1 MRKFWLVLFLLPLG
15 SMAYCSLP
23 LTSVAVLT
31 ITLSDQTG
39 GTIEADAAATYLDAD
54 GAAIVSITSEMPS
67 SWDNNLHWWSH
78 SKHATSTLRPADAK
92 RAVAV
97 EITAKGCETARIP
110 VALERHYEALSFAP
124 HGGGA
129 AYFIYEFERDVVL
142 QCG

>member
-1 MRKFWLVLFLLPLG
+1 MRKFLLILFLLSLG

-31 ITLSDQTG
+31 VALSDQAG
-39 GTIEADAAATYLDAD
+39 RKIEADAAATYFDAD
-54 GAAIVSITSEMPS
+54 GAPILRITFETPS

-78 SKHATSTLRPADAK
+78 SEHRTSTLRPADAK
-92 RAVAV
+92 RAATAEV
-97 EITAKGCETARIP
+97 TAKGCAAARIP
-110 VALERHYEALSFAP
+110 VALERHYEPLSFAP

-129 AYFIYEFERDVVL
+129 AYFIYSFDREVVL